1 MGYRLV
7 SMAANSVHY
16 KEIKLKPNK
25 NLTFKL
31 QPSPITLFQLQV
43 FFRFFLDF

>member
-25 NLTFKL
+25 ILPLSFNRVLKHSSNL
-31 QPSPITLFQLQV
+31 SS
-43 FFRFFLDF
+43 FLDFF